1 MVVRIRRQEDVMTT
15 ELTYLFLTS
24 LFLTL
29 AWIPHIV
36 GQVMVQG
43 LLTPN
48 DYTNLREQSDFP
60 AWVRRANRAHVNL
73 VEQFA
78 AFAALVLIAHVLEIS
93 TSTTAM
99 AAAVYFWSRV
109 AHFVVFIAGV
119 TVLMART
126 VIFSVS
132 WVAILVLAAAVW
144 SGTA

>member
-1 MVVRIRRQEDVMTT
+1 MTT

-24 LFLTL
+24 LLLTL
-29 AWIPHIV
+29 AWVPHIV

-43 LLTPN
+43 LLTPK

-78 AFAALVLIAHVLEIS
+78 AFAALVLMAHVLEVS

-126 VIFSVS
+126 VIFTVS
-132 WVAILVLAAAVW
+132 WIAILALAAAVW
-144 SGTA
+144 TAAA

>member
-1 MVVRIRRQEDVMTT
+1 MTT

-24 LFLTL
+24 LLLTL
-29 AWIPHIV
+29 AWVPHIV

-43 LLTPN
+43 LLTPD

-78 AFAALVLIAHVLEIS
+78 AFAALVLMAHVLEVS

-126 VIFSVS
+126 VIFTVS
-132 WVAILVLAAAVW
+132 WIAILALAAAVW
-144 SGTA
+144 TAAA

>member
-1 MVVRIRRQEDVMTT
+1 MTT

-24 LFLTL
+24 LLLTL
-29 AWIPHIV
+29 AWVPHIV

-78 AFAALVLIAHVLEIS
+78 AFAALVLMAHVLEVS
-93 TSTTAM
+93 SSTTAM

-126 VIFSVS
+126 VIFTVS
-132 WVAILVLAAAVW
+132 WISILALAAAVW
-144 SGTA
+144 TAAA

>member
-1 MVVRIRRQEDVMTT
+1 MTT

-24 LFLTL
+24 LLLTL
-29 AWIPHIV
+29 AWVPHIV

-60 AWVRRANRAHVNL
+60 AWVRRANRAHINL

-78 AFAALVLIAHVLEIS
+78 AFAALVLMAHVLEIS

-132 WVAILVLAAAVW
+132 WIAILVLAAAVW
-144 SGTA
+144 TGAA

>member
-1 MVVRIRRQEDVMTT
+1 MTT

-78 AFAALVLIAHVLEIS
+78 AFAALVLMAHVLEVS
-93 TSTTAM
+93 TATTAM

-144 SGTA
+144 SGAA

>member
-1 MVVRIRRQEDVMTT
+1 MTT

-24 LFLTL
+24 LLLTL
-29 AWIPHIV
+29 AWVPHIV
-36 GQVMVQG
+36 GPVLVQG

-48 DYTNLREQSDFP
+48 DYTKLREQSDFP

-78 AFAALVLIAHVLEIS
+78 AFAALVLMAHVLEVS

-126 VIFSVS
+126 VIFTVS
-132 WVAILVLAAAVW
+132 WIAILALAAAVW
-144 SGTA
+144 TAAA

>member
-1 MVVRIRRQEDVMTT
+1 MTT

-24 LFLTL
+24 LLLTL
-29 AWIPHIV
+29 AWVPHIV

-48 DYTNLREQSDFP
+48 
-60 AWVRRANRAHVNL
+60 
-73 VEQFA
+73 
-78 AFAALVLIAHVLEIS
+78 AHVLEVS

-126 VIFSVS
+126 VIFTVS
-132 WVAILVLAAAVW
+132 WIAILALAAAVW
-144 SGTA
+144 TAAA

>member
-1 MVVRIRRQEDVMTT
+1 MTT

-24 LFLTL
+24 LLLTL
-29 AWIPHIV
+29 AWVPHIV

-99 AAAVYFWSRV
+99 AAAIYFWSRV

-119 TVLMART
+119 TALMART

-132 WVAILVLAAAVW
+132 WIAILVLASAVW
-144 SGTA
+144 TGAA

>member
-1 MVVRIRRQEDVMTT
+1 MTT

-29 AWIPHIV
+29 AWVPHIV

-60 AWVRRANRAHVNL
+60 AWVRRANRAHINL

-78 AFAALVLIAHVLEIS
+78 AFAALVLMAHVLEIS

-132 WVAILVLAAAVW
+132 WIAILVLAAAVW
-144 SGTA
+144 TGAA

>member
-1 MVVRIRRQEDVMTT
+1 MTT

-24 LFLTL
+24 LLLTL
-29 AWIPHIV
+29 AWVPHIV

-78 AFAALVLIAHVLEIS
+78 AFAALVLMAHVLEVS
-93 TSTTAM
+93 SSTTAM

-126 VIFSVS
+126 VIFTVS
-132 WVAILVLAAAVW
+132 WIAILALAAAVW
-144 SGTA
+144 TAAA

>member
-1 MVVRIRRQEDVMTT
+1 MTT

-24 LFLTL
+24 LLLTL

-78 AFAALVLIAHVLEIS
+78 AFAALVLIAHVLEVS
-93 TSTTAM
+93 TATTAM

-132 WVAILVLAAAVW
+132 WVALLALAAAVW
-144 SGTA
+144 SGAA

>member
-1 MVVRIRRQEDVMTT
+1 MTT

-78 AFAALVLIAHVLEIS
+78 AFAALVLMAHVLEIS

-119 TVLMART
+119 TVRR
-126 VIFSVS
+126 F
-132 WVAILVLAAAVW
+132 
-144 SGTA
+144 GGF

>member
-1 MVVRIRRQEDVMTT
+1 MTT

-24 LFLTL
+24 LLLTL
-29 AWIPHIV
+29 AWVPHIV

-78 AFAALVLIAHVLEIS
+78 AFAALVLMAHVLEVS

-126 VIFSVS
+126 VIFTVS
-132 WVAILVLAAAVW
+132 WIAILALAAAVW
-144 SGTA
+144 TAAA

>member
-1 MVVRIRRQEDVMTT
+1 MTT

-78 AFAALVLIAHVLEIS
+78 AFAALVLIAHVLEVS
-93 TSTTAM
+93 TATTAM

-144 SGTA
+144 SGAA

>member
-1 MVVRIRRQEDVMTT
+1 MTT

-78 AFAALVLIAHVLEIS
+78 AFAALVLMAHVLEIS

-132 WVAILVLAAAVW
+132 WVAILVLAVAVW
-144 SGTA
+144 SGAA

>member
-1 MVVRIRRQEDVMTT
+1 MTT

-99 AAAVYFWSRV
+99 AATVYFWSRV

-144 SGTA
+144 SGAA

>member
-1 MVVRIRRQEDVMTT
+1 MTT

-78 AFAALVLIAHVLEIS
+78 AFAALVLMAHVLEIS

-99 AAAVYFWSRV
+99 ATAVYFWSRV

-144 SGTA
+144 SGAA